1 MEGYGIRY
9 ERSYHLISRGVANRA
24 RRSYRGGGTARSGVP
39 KMRFG
44 RHRTRDLDVEPLRAS
59 VEPVVQYDISRLL
72 LYCDCYYCDV
82 SAATSAATA
91 TAATAAAAAA
101 AAACYWQGATNYCYH
116 CYYCYYSLPQRY
128 CCLLS
133 RKKRDTSQRPSMS
146 RGYCTRR
153 LSLGSQ
159 VPFSSSLCKGVRG
172 GKGL

>member
-1 MEGYGIRY
+1 MIRY

-91 TAATAAAAAA
+91 TGRVLLTTATTATTATTCYRKGT
-101 AAACYWQGATNYCYH
+101 AACYPGRSATPA
-116 CYYCYYSLPQRY
+116 SALPCPEGTAPGGCRSAPRY
-128 CCLLS
+128 
-133 RKKRDTSQRPSMS
+133 PFP
-146 RGYCTRR
+146 RR
-153 LSLGSQ
+153 S
-159 VPFSSSLCKGVRG
+159 VKA
-172 GKGL
+172 